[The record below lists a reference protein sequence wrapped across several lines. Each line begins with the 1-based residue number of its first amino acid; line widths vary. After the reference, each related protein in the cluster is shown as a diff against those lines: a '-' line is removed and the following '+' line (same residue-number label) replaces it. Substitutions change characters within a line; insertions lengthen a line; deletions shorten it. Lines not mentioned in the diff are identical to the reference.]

1 MRDTSEKFVRSLKEK
16 LEKNK
21 NLEKLRRNI
30 LGDSL
35 DFISYMIRNS
45 NDIEIREIRNY
56 ETSEI
61 SCLINLYSDS
71 DDLISSISNMI
82 SSKNLGYKKMELNQ
96 KKILFLVNLG
106 ENIISSGKKDNW
118 CFLEFDFR
126 GKHIFD
132 VKITIMDHPLSYSIY
147 DKNYFRVDFWICED
161 LDIKKYDIQLRSAN
175 RDKNKL
181 IVHIE
186 PNYKATLFFDGVGE
200 IEKINISKKKG
211 EKIN

>member
-71 DDLISSISNMI
+71 DDLISSINNMLL
-82 SSKNLGYKKMELNQ
+82 SKNLSYKKKELNQ
-96 KKILFLVNLG
+96 KKSLFLVNLG
-106 ENIISSGKKDNW
+106 DNIISSGKKDNW

-132 VKITIMDHPLSYSIY
+132 VKITIMYDSLSYSIY

-175 RDKNKL
+175 RDKDKL
-181 IVHIE
+181 IVHIDE
-186 PNYKATLFFDGVGE
+186 NYKATLFFDGVGE
-200 IEKINISKKKG
+200 IEKINISRKRG